1 MILIT
6 IFAIVVLAGVAKLVY
21 DIQQKKKQTPTKT
34 ITDFEFKDDFQK
46 LAGIKPIEGFVG
58 SELPTNLTTKKLNE
72 NIVEALLKAAE
83 NGEFPKPDESI
94 NVRTAKIGTIDTNF
108 DSDNDPLASVPM
120 SRVSKEA
127 KQKMAE
133 IAKEDITKQL
143 EKNAERFIEQV
154 ESKLP
159 DEMRKAMMEAPLV
172 TEQTKCGCGRSE
184 TGFCTGLHRIP
195 KKAWAD
201 GVREIPAEKPKTEK
215 VLGEFQI
222 NNKEKVRKSTIK
234 KTK

>member
-1 MILIT
+1 MLAWV
-6 IFAIVVLAGVAKLVY
+6 FLFVVLAAVGKLVY
-21 DIQQKKKQTPTKT
+21 DIQQKKNKPTQTET
-34 ITDFEFKDDFQK
+34 EFADKEAFQK
-46 LAGIKPIEGFVG
+46 LAGITPVNPNDEIREILVKNNVIG
-58 SELPTNLTTKKLNE
+58 KQQ
-72 NIVEALLKAAE
+72 IIDALVKAAE
-83 NGEFPKPDESI
+83 NSEFPKPDESI
-94 NVRTAKIGTIDTNF
+94 NVRTTKIGTIDTNF
-108 DSDNDPLASVPM
+108 GNDNDPLASVPM
-120 SRVSKEA
+120 SRVSNEA

-143 EKNAERFIEQV
+143 EENSDKFATLTN
-154 ESKLP
+154 
-159 DEMRKAMMEAPLV
+159 
-172 TEQTKCGCGRSE
+172 QTKCGCGRSE

-195 KKAWAD
+195 KKQWAD